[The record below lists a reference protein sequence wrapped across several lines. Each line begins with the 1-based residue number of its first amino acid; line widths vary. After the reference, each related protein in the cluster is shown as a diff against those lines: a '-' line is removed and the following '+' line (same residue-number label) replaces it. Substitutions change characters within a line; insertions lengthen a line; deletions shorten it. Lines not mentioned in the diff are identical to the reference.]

1 MSLPKMVFCY
11 RYGLLGGVSAQLL
24 NRFPYLSAHFE
35 VSVVYEQDHGMAS
48 RFPASAAIVAATPA
62 ERTEALRRLAPDITI
77 VIDSPNF
84 IDAWRGAGA
93 PGRLVLEVH
102 TTTAN
107 VSYLRDTEKFAEV
120 AHIVTVSSYME
131 QMLRGMGLDR
141 IAPIT
146 IAPNCLQDA
155 WREPS
160 KPLAL
165 QGRPV
170 VWVGKLDAHKR
181 WRTAVDLM
189 DQLSEEPEL
198 GILPI
203 LIGGFTAP
211 APEVMAISTRLATSA
226 GLANAMWWPRV
237 EYDLMPGLYS
247 AVAAAGG
254 VQLCTTN
261 NESFG
266 MAVAES
272 VVRGCPVVAPAVGAL
287 PELLPEAALYR
298 PEDWSQAR
306 AKVRRALVSP
316 DYRRELLSTAHEV
329 RELTQPS
336 RVVDAYLA
344 VAEQVLGAAAVRGQ

>member
-1 MSLPKMVFCY
+1 MVFCY

-24 NRFPYLSAHFE
+24 NRLPYLSPHFD
-35 VSVVYEQDHGMAS
+35 VTMVYEQDHGMAS
-48 RFPASAAIVAATPA
+48 RFPAGAAIVAPTPA
-62 ERTEALRRLAPDITI
+62 ERTAALRRLAPDITV

-84 IDAWRGAGA
+84 IDAWRAAGS

-107 VSYLRDTEKFAEV
+107 VSYLHNKQQFAEV

-131 QMLRGMGLDR
+131 RMLRGLEFDR

-146 IAPNCLQDA
+146 IAPNCLQEL

-160 KPLAL
+160 KPLSL
-165 QGRPV
+165 DGRPV
-170 VWVGKLDAHKR
+170 IWVGKLDAHKR

-198 GILPI
+198 DLLPI

-211 APEVMAISTRLATSA
+211 GPEVMAITTRLATSA
-226 GLANAMWWPRV
+226 GLANAAWWPRV
-237 EYDLMPGLYS
+237 EYDLMPRLYS
-247 AVAAAGG
+247 AVTANGG

-272 VVRGCPVVAPAVGAL
+272 LVRRCPVIAPAVGAL
-287 PELLPEAALYR
+287 PELLPEAALYQ
-298 PEDWSQAR
+298 PDDWSEALE
-306 AKVRRALVSP
+306 KTSRALADDKFRV
-316 DYRRELLSTAHEV
+316 ELLETADHV
-329 RELTQPS
+329 RELTRPT
-336 RVVDAYLA
+336 RIVDAYKTVFASL
-344 VAEQVLGAAAVRGQ
+344 LG